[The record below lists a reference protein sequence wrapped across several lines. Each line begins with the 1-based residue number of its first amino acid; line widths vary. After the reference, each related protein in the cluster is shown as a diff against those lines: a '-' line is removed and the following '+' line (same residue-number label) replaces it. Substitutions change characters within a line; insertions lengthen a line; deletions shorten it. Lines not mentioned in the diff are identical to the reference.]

1 MKRAFYGIG
10 GLAAALALATG
21 FLLLTFDIEE
31 HRTLIEAAA
40 SEATGMEV
48 SILGTMKLSLF
59 PRASLSLEH
68 LFIRNGGRAVV
79 SARRSVARI
88 RFLPLLRREIRIRE
102 VVINA
107 PKVFITRDGTG
118 RFNVETGGKHGRG
131 TGSSGVFFGVE
142 RIFVNQGL
150 VLYRDEATNR
160 KIEAAGCN
168 LTVRNLLA
176 GGAKPTG
183 SLSFEGDL
191 SCREAGTKEL
201 RVSDVRAV
209 MRAGGGTLE
218 ANPLTMKIFGGE
230 GKGSVRRAIKG
241 DQVETALDFAIA
253 RLRFEKVL
261 GTFGQKKNVVG
272 ELDLESHLTM
282 LGRNVEEMTRTARG
296 TVSLRGKNL
305 VLENLDVDHLL
316 ERVDRSQHFNL
327 VDVGAFLVAGPLGA
341 LLTKGYDFGSI
352 WHEVPG
358 AKSAIRK
365 LVSDWEVT
373 NGVAEARDAAFTTI
387 KNRFALKGKLDFV
400 NHRFEDLSVAVL
412 NAKGCAIST
421 QKIHGDFKSPK
432 IDPPKPPLSVVGAIL
447 ALLRKPFELLQG
459 GKCEV
464 FYTGVVEQP

>member
-1 MKRAFYGIG
+1 MKRALYGVG
-10 GLAAALALATG
+10 AVAAALALALGT
-21 FLLLTFDIEE
+21 LVLTFDIEQ
-31 HRTLIEAAA
+31 HKARLEAAA
-40 SEATGMEV
+40 SEATGMKV
-48 SILGTMKLSLF
+48 SILGTMGLRLF

-68 LFIRNGGRAVV
+68 LFIQNGGRAVV

-102 VVINA
+102 VVLNS
-107 PKVFITRDGTG
+107 PKVFMTRDATG
-118 RFNVETGGKHGRG
+118 RFNFETAGEHSLG
-131 TGSSGVFFGVE
+131 TGAAAAFPDME
-142 RIFVNQGL
+142 RIFVNQAH

-160 KIEAAGCN
+160 KIEAGECN
-168 LTVRNLLA
+168 LALRNLSA
-176 GGAKPTG
+176 GGAG
-183 SLSFEGDL
+183 SPGRISFEGDL

-209 MRAGGGTLE
+209 LKAGAGKFE
-218 ANPLTMKIFGGE
+218 ANPVTMKIFGGE
-230 GKGSVRRAIKG
+230 GKGSVRRVVRG
-241 DQVETALDFAIA
+241 EQVESALDFAIA

-261 GTFGQKKNVVG
+261 ETFGQKKNVIG
-272 ELDLESHLTM
+272 ELDLEAHLTM
-282 LGRNVEEMTRTARG
+282 LGKSAEEMTKTAQG

-305 VLENLDVDHLL
+305 VLQNLDVDHLL

-352 WHEVPG
+352 YQEVPG

-365 LVSDWEVT
+365 LVSDWKIR
-373 NGVAEARDAAFTTI
+373 NGVAEAQDAAFTTI

-400 NHRFEDLSVAVL
+400 HNRFEDLSVAVL

-464 FYTGVVEQP
+464 FYHGVIEQP